1 VSASVPY
8 RDNVIR
14 QERSTNGKV
23 IILKIRERLSAIETI
38 LDSGLDPSRTCEVL
52 ELLGTGGLSSD
63 ALGELSLFSECLPM
77 VDEVGYTPQQRYMH
91 FLWDSLDKLP
101 ISIIVDFSI
110 PFRRMLAKRL
120 FATCGRNFIAEEN
133 VRFNFPQNLEVGDDV
148 FLNRGVFLDTKGGV
162 TLGNYVG
169 LTEDAQIFTHKHSES
184 DHVVRKYEKVVLKDF
199 VMVNSGA
206 MILPGVTIGEQAIV
220 AARAL
225 VHDDVPPNTVVG
237 GVPAKVMRDRRT
249 DGRSG
254 KELNHIW
261 LNKSAFQDQQ

>member
-1 VSASVPY
+1 
-8 RDNVIR
+8 VIA
-14 QERSTNGKV
+14 
-23 IILKIRERLSAIETI
+23 LKIGERLSAIRKI
-38 LDSGLDPSRTCEVL
+38 LDSGPDVHGTCEVL
-52 ELLGTGGLSSD
+52 DLLGAAGLSSD
-63 ALGELSLFSECLPM
+63 ILSELRLYSECLPM
-77 VDEVGYTPQQRYMH
+77 VDEVGYTAPQRYMH
-91 FLWDSLDKLP
+91 FLWDALDKLP

-120 FATCGRNFIAEEN
+120 FAQCGRDFIAEEN

-162 TLGNYVG
+162 ILGSHVG
-169 LTEDAQIFTHKHSES
+169 LAEDVQVFTHKHSES
-184 DHVVRKYEKVVLKDF
+184 DHIIRKYEKVVLKDF

-225 VHDDVPPNTVVG
+225 VHDDVPPNAVVG

-249 DGRSG
+249 EGRSG

-261 LNKSAFQDQQ
+261 LHNSAFQDEQ

>member
-1 VSASVPY
+1 M
-8 RDNVIR
+8 
-14 QERSTNGKV
+14 
-23 IILKIRERLSAIETI
+23 KIGERLLAIKGI
-38 LDSGLDPSRTCEVL
+38 LDSGLDASGACEVL
-52 ELLGTGGLSSD
+52 ELLGAGSLSSD
-63 ALGELSLFSECLPM
+63 ILSELKLYSECLPA
-77 VDEVGYTPQQRYMH
+77 VDKAGYTAPQRYMH
-91 FLWDSLDKLP
+91 FLWDALDKLP

-120 FATCGRNFIAEEN
+120 FARCGCNFIAEEN

-169 LTEDAQIFTHKHSES
+169 LAEDVQIFTHKHSES
-184 DHVVRKYEKVVLKDF
+184 DHTLRKYEKVVLKDF

-206 MILPGVTIGEQAIV
+206 MILPGVTIGEQGIV

-225 VHDDVPPNTVVG
+225 VHDDVPPNAVVG
-237 GVPAKVMRDRRT
+237 GVPAKVLRDRRT
-249 DGRSG
+249 EGRSG

-261 LNKSAFQDQQ
+261 LRKSAFQDEQ

>member
-1 VSASVPY
+1 M
-8 RDNVIR
+8 
-14 QERSTNGKV
+14 

-38 LDSGLDPSRTCEVL
+38 LDSGIDASGTCEVL
-52 ELLGTGGLSSD
+52 ELLGAGGLSSD
-63 ALGELSLFSECLPM
+63 ILSELKLYSECLPM
-77 VDEVGYTPQQRYMH
+77 VDEVHYIPQQKYMH
-91 FLWDSLDKLP
+91 FLWDALDKLP

-120 FATCGRNFIAEEN
+120 FARCGRNFIAEEN

-169 LTEDAQIFTHKHSES
+169 LAEDVQVFTHNHSES
-184 DHVVRKYEKVVLKDF
+184 DHIIRKYDKVVLKDF

-225 VHDDVPPNTVVG
+225 VHDHVPPNAMVG

-249 DGRSG
+249 EGRSG

-261 LNKSAFQDQQ
+261 LHKSAFQDEQ

>member
-1 VSASVPY
+1 
-8 RDNVIR
+8 
-14 QERSTNGKV
+14 
-23 IILKIRERLSAIETI
+23 
-38 LDSGLDPSRTCEVL
+38 
-52 ELLGTGGLSSD
+52 
-63 ALGELSLFSECLPM
+63 M
-77 VDEVGYTPQQRYMH
+77 GYTPQQRYMH

-120 FATCGRNFIAEEN
+120 FTTCGRNFIAEEN

-199 VMVNSGA
+199 VVVNPDA